1 MIQIDINLQ
10 YETTTTEDLQVV
22 SSWNDD
28 TKVVIFSGQIDSDTD
43 KDVIRFLEEEAVGE
57 RLLFIITT
65 PGGDADA
72 AYKIARYCKS
82 AYKLFSLG
90 VFSECKSAGTL
101 LALGAQEL
109 IISKKGEL
117 GPLDVQMY
125 RPDEFMQLSSG
136 LNISQALDYLS
147 EKTFESW
154 ESIFLQIRQHS
165 QGVITTKTAAEIACS
180 IVTGLYSPISSKID
194 PQSFG
199 EMQRSLRIATE
210 YGKRL
215 GVKESVVEHLCK
227 NYPAHSFVI
236 DLQEAKDLLGD
247 IVREPTAFE
256 EMIICNVSEKL
267 IKDYKINPIKRVIR
281 AGFLGSVKIKID
293 NKLEYSEINGEIKN
307 ENTIDG
313 IKSNSSQTDTTGSS
327 SGTALPKKTP
337 RKSKIKNA

>member
-1 MIQIDINLQ
+1 MNKIKISLQ
-10 YETTTTEDLQVV
+10 YSTDTSEDLSIVH
-22 SSWNDD
+22 SWNRD
-28 TKVVIFSGQIDSDTD
+28 TDVIFFSGQIDSDTD
-43 KDVIRFLEEEAVGE
+43 KEVISFLEQEAVSE
-57 RLLFIITT
+57 RLFFVITT

-72 AYKIARYCKS
+72 AYRIARYCKS
-82 AYKLFSLG
+82 AYSLFSVG

-109 IISKKGEL
+109 IINKKGEL

-125 RPDEFMQLSSG
+125 RPDEFMQMSSG

-147 EKTFESW
+147 ERTFESW

-180 IVTGLYSPISSKID
+180 IVTGLYSPIGSKID

-199 EMQRSLRIATE
+199 EMQRSLKIATE

-236 DLQEAKDLLGD
+236 DQQEAKELLGD
-247 IVREPTAFE
+247 IVREPTNFE
-256 EMIICNVSEKL
+256 ELIICNVGDQL
-267 IKDYKINPIKRVIR
+267 FKDYKINPIQRFSR
-281 AGFLGSVKIKID
+281 TGFLGSIKLNID
-293 NKLEYSEINGEIKN
+293 NKGDNTN
-307 ENTIDG
+307 EQNIDQCENNTDQ
-313 IKSNSSQTDTTGSS
+313 SDNSRRSS
-327 SGTALPKKTP
+327 RTEKAKETSG
-337 RKSKIKNA
+337 KSKIKDP